1 MVRASVVTVLLFA
14 VLAVLVAVELVVG
27 SASLSLSQVW
37 GVLFGTADSELSE
50 IVVKGFR
57 VPKMFTAVLVGIA
70 LSVSGL
76 LMQTTFRNPLA
87 GPYVLGI
94 SSGASL
100 GAAVSLLAG
109 GMLGA
114 YASISLAAAAWL
126 GAMAMLLIILAAS
139 MRLRSN
145 GALLILG
152 VMLGA
157 GAASGVSILQYLSDE
172 HALKNFIIW
181 SMGSLANVTG
191 VRLSLLFGGVVV
203 GVALAALCVRP
214 LDVLLLGQA
223 QASTLGLSMR
233 QARTLIFLSTSLLAG
248 FATAFCGPIGFV
260 GIAVPHVARYC
271 YRTSRHGQLLV
282 GCLLLGPISLLL
294 VDIISQLPG
303 VAMALPINAVTS
315 LLGLPIV
322 VYILIRGNR

>member
-1 MVRASVVTVLLFA
+1 MTVLLFA

-76 LMQTTFRNPLA
+76 LMQTTFKNPLA

-100 GAAVSLLAG
+100 GAAISLLAG

-214 LDVLLLGQA
+214 
-223 QASTLGLSMR
+223 
-233 QARTLIFLSTSLLAG
+233 AG

-294 VDIISQLPG
+294 ADIISQLPG